1 MSAIGM
7 SEHSGL
13 KVLIG
18 QLWRY
23 GLSGGLVTALGVGV
37 YWAAAVPLAID
48 PLVANVLG
56 YLAAVVTGYVMHSRW
71 SFRGHGRRDN
81 PVRTTTRFFLV
92 SLVSLA
98 LNSVWV
104 WVLTDYFLLH
114 PNWPMLPMLFVTP
127 FVTFELNRR
136 WVFA

>member
-23 GLSGGLVTALGVGV
+23 GVSGGLVTALGVGV
-37 YWAAAVPLAID
+37 YWAAAVPLEVD
-48 PLVANVLG
+48 PLTANLLG
-56 YLAAVVTGYVMHSRW
+56 YLAAVATGYVMHSRW

-81 PVRTTTRFFLV
+81 PARTTGRFFMV

-104 WVLTDYFLLH
+104 WLLTDYFHLH
-114 PNWPMLPMLFVTP
+114 PNWPVLPMLFVTP
-127 FVTFELNRR
+127 LVTFELNRR